1 MVAVRRPRTP
11 PGGVRGASACV
22 LALAICAALARRADA
37 EDVSLVPAGTQDASP
52 DASPLALSHAQHA
65 PSVDGYGGDDTALE
79 SAMVEWLQD
88 EQRRRQRVG
97 AAATVDRAT
106 AASAVDLPEPKKSA
120 NVSSDASSPPN
131 DVSAW
136 SSGGI
141 VRHDRDA
148 FVRVSGTRF
157 VVGCPPAEYKVVGWN
172 TYTLVEQ
179 AARVPM
185 GSFGADFS
193 RRGRAQVLEMLD
205 RAAAAGFNTV
215 RTWAYSVGERQPMQT
230 HPGVYHEP
238 SFEGLDWVLYE
249 AGKRG
254 VRLVLVLTDYWEH
267 HGGVSQYLEWAA
279 ARKSSGSLSSDFRMS
294 ERKSLFFSDPDCKRM
309 YKANAKALIERV
321 NAYTGVAYRDDP
333 TIFAWELINEPRCRG
348 CGARLQAW
356 IEEMARY
363 VKRLD
368 PNHMLSTGEEGFYAG
383 DARGSARV
391 NPEVWA
397 ATTGQDFLANHAVPE
412 IDFAVAHLWPDNW
425 GVFTLGGSLG
435 AAFTEEWIRTHTR
448 DATRVLGKPFVLEEF
463 GVKAAVEVAPGFLAD
478 VAGPG
483 GFRLF
488 GPFGFRPFGGGS
500 FDETETATNASSSSD
515 ETVASYYRD
524 VYALVE
530 KADDADRALRGSMF
544 WTWHH
549 DDLKPLARGADEY
562 AVFAGDGAFRA
573 TEEHAAA
580 LRGRRTRRVGTPLF
594 GSSCVDE
601 TTLPR
606 VRASSVR
613 RPE

>member
-1 MVAVRRPRTP
+1 MVATCAVASRRPRTSC
-11 PGGVRGASACV
+11 GVRGTSACFV
-22 LALAICAALARRADA
+22 ALALFALFALARRA
-37 EDVSLVPAGTQDASP
+37 DASP

-88 EQRRRQRVG
+88 AQRRRQRVG

-106 AASAVDLPEPKKSA
+106 AASADLPEPPKSA
-120 NVSSDASSPPN
+120 NVSSNVSSPPN

-141 VRHDRDA
+141 ARHDRDA

-279 ARKSSGSLSSDFRMS
+279 ARKSRGLPETFSGSDFLMS

-321 NAYTGVAYRDDP
+321 NAYTGVAYRADP

-435 AAFTEEWIRTHTR
+435 AAFTEEWIRAHTR

-463 GVKAAVEVAPGFLAD
+463 GVKAAGGFAPGPLAR
-478 VAGPG
+478 VAGAGPG

-488 GPFGFRPFGGGS
+488 GPGFRPFGGGS
-500 FDETETATNASSSSD
+500 FDETETATNASSYD
-515 ETVASYYRD
+515 ETETVASYYRD

-549 DDLKPLARGADEY
+549 DDLKPLARGVDEY

-601 TTLPR
+601 TTTR
-606 VRASSVR
+606 VRASGTS
-613 RPE
+613 

>member
-1 MVAVRRPRTP
+1 
-11 PGGVRGASACV
+11 
-22 LALAICAALARRADA
+22 
-37 EDVSLVPAGTQDASP
+37 
-52 DASPLALSHAQHA
+52 
-65 PSVDGYGGDDTALE
+65 
-79 SAMVEWLQD
+79 
-88 EQRRRQRVG
+88 
-97 AAATVDRAT
+97 
-106 AASAVDLPEPKKSA
+106 
-120 NVSSDASSPPN
+120 
-131 DVSAW
+131 
-136 SSGGI
+136 
-141 VRHDRDA
+141 
-148 FVRVSGTRF
+148 
-157 VVGCPPAEYKVVGWN
+157 
-172 TYTLVEQ
+172 
-179 AARVPM
+179 
-185 GSFGADFS
+185 
-193 RRGRAQVLEMLD
+193 
-205 RAAAAGFNTV
+205 
-215 RTWAYSVGERQPMQT
+215 
-230 HPGVYHEP
+230 
-238 SFEGLDWVLYE
+238 
-249 AGKRG
+249 
-254 VRLVLVLTDYWEH
+254 
-267 HGGVSQYLEWAA
+267 
-279 ARKSSGSLSSDFRMS
+279 
-294 ERKSLFFSDPDCKRM
+294 
-309 YKANAKALIERV
+309 
-321 NAYTGVAYRDDP
+321 
-333 TIFAWELINEPRCRG
+333 
-348 CGARLQAW
+348 
-356 IEEMARY
+356 
-363 VKRLD
+363 
-368 PNHMLSTGEEGFYAG
+368 
-383 DARGSARV
+383 
-391 NPEVWA
+391 
-397 ATTGQDFLANHAVPE
+397 VPE

-573 TEEHAAA
+573 TEEHATA
-580 LRGRRTRRVGTPLF
+580 LRGRRTRRVGTPLYS
-594 GSSCVDE
+594 SSCVDE

>member
-1 MVAVRRPRTP
+1 MVATSAVASRGPRT
-11 PGGVRGASACV
+11 PGGVRGTSACV
-22 LALAICAALARRADA
+22 VALALFAVLARRADA
-37 EDVSLVPAGTQDASP
+37 ADASP
-52 DASPLALSHAQHA
+52 DEAPLVLSDAQHA
-65 PSVDGYGGDDTALE
+65 PSVAGYGGGDTALE
-79 SAMVEWLQD
+79 AAMVGWLEDAQ
-88 EQRRRQRVG
+88 QRRQRAG

-106 AASAVDLPEPKKSA
+106 AASAVDLPEPSL
-120 NVSSDASSPPN
+120 NVSSPPN
-131 DVSAW
+131 DKRSAR
-136 SSGGI
+136 SFGGI
-141 VRHDRDA
+141 ARHDRDA

-157 VVGCPPAEYKVVGWN
+157 VVGCPPTEYKVVGWN

-193 RRGRAQVLEMLD
+193 RRGREQVLEMLD
-205 RAAAAGFNTV
+205 RAAASGFNTV

-267 HGGVSQYLEWAA
+267 HGGVSQYLDWAA
-279 ARKSSGSLSSDFRMS
+279 ARRRGAGAFSEAFEASKSA
-294 ERKSLFFSDPDCKRM
+294 FFSDPDCGRM

-321 NAYTGVAYRDDP
+321 NAFTGVSYRDDP

-356 IEEMARY
+356 IEEMAKY

-397 ATTGQDFLANHAVPE
+397 STTGQDFIANHAVPE

-435 AAFTEEWIRTHTR
+435 AAFTEEWIRAHTR

-463 GVKAAVEVAPGFLAD
+463 GVKGGQSGFAPGRDA
-478 VAGPG
+478 AGAQRD
-483 GFRLF
+483 FRLF
-488 GPFGFRPFGGGS
+488 RPDWWPLFAEREDAS
-500 FDETETATNASSSSD
+500 RFNASSSSSV
-515 ETVASYYRD
+515 VASYYRD
-524 VYALVE
+524 VFALVE
-530 KADDADRALRGSMF
+530 RADDADRALRGSMF

-573 TEEHAAA
+573 TEAHAAA
-580 LRGRRTRRVGTPLF
+580 LRGRRTNRRERATWRA
-594 GSSCVDE
+594 SCADE
-601 TTLPR
+601 TDAR
-606 VRASSVR
+606 VYASGTSSG
-613 RPE
+613 P

>member
-1 MVAVRRPRTP
+1 MVATCAVASQRPRP
-11 PGGVRGASACV
+11 SGGVRGTSACFV
-22 LALAICAALARRADA
+22 ALALFALFALARRA
-37 EDVSLVPAGTQDASP
+37 DASP

-88 EQRRRQRVG
+88 AQRRRQRVG

-106 AASAVDLPEPKKSA
+106 AASADLPEPPLRA
-120 NVSSDASSPPN
+120 NVSSNVSSPPN

-141 VRHDRDA
+141 ARHDRDA

-157 VVGCPPAEYKVVGWN
+157 VVGCPPTEYKVVGWN

-279 ARKSSGSLSSDFRMS
+279 ARKSRGLPETFSGSDFLMS

-321 NAYTGVAYRDDP
+321 NAYTGVAYRADP

-425 GVFTLGGSLG
+425 GVFTLGARSARRSPRSGS
-435 AAFTEEWIRTHTR
+435 AHTR
-448 DATRVLGKPFVLEEF
+448 GTRRACSGNRSCWRSSGSKPPAGSRRDLSRASRVRVPGVFVSSGPVF
-463 GVKAAVEVAPGFLAD
+463 VRSAAVPSTK
-478 VAGPG
+478 PKPP
-483 GFRLF
+483 RT
-488 GPFGFRPFGGGS
+488 PPPTTKPKPWRRI
-500 FDETETATNASSSSD
+500 TATCMPWWRKRTTPTERSGARCSG
-515 ETVASYYRD
+515 
-524 VYALVE
+524 
-530 KADDADRALRGSMF
+530 RG
-544 WTWHH
+544 
-549 DDLKPLARGADEY
+549 
-562 AVFAGDGAFRA
+562 
-573 TEEHAAA
+573 
-580 LRGRRTRRVGTPLF
+580 
-594 GSSCVDE
+594 
-601 TTLPR
+601 TTTT
-606 VRASSVR
+606 
-613 RPE
+613 

>member
-1 MVAVRRPRTP
+1 MVATIAVASRGPRT
-11 PGGVRGASACV
+11 PGGVRGTSACV
-22 LALAICAALARRADA
+22 VALALFAVLARRADA
-37 EDVSLVPAGTQDASP
+37 ADASP
-52 DASPLALSHAQHA
+52 DEAPLVLSDAQHA
-65 PSVDGYGGDDTALE
+65 PSVAGYGGNDTALE
-79 SAMVEWLQD
+79 AAMVGWLEDAQ
-88 EQRRRQRVG
+88 QRRQRAG

-106 AASAVDLPEPKKSA
+106 AASAVDLSEPSL
-120 NVSSDASSPPN
+120 NVSSPPN
-131 DVSAW
+131 DERSAR
-136 SSGGI
+136 SFGGI
-141 VRHDRDA
+141 ARHDRDA

-193 RRGRAQVLEMLD
+193 RRGREQVLEMLD
-205 RAAAAGFNTV
+205 HAAASGFNTV

-267 HGGVSQYLEWAA
+267 HGGVSQYLDWAA
-279 ARKSSGSLSSDFRMS
+279 ARRRGGGAFPEVFEASKSA
-294 ERKSLFFSDPDCKRM
+294 FFSDPDCGRM

-321 NAYTGVAYRDDP
+321 NAFTGVSYRDDP

-356 IEEMARY
+356 IEEMAKY

-397 ATTGQDFLANHAVPE
+397 STTGQDFIANHAVPE

-435 AAFTEEWIRTHTR
+435 AAFTEEWIRAHTR
-448 DATRVLGKPFVLEEF
+448 DATRVLRKPFVLEEF
-463 GVKAAVEVAPGFLAD
+463 GVKGGQSGFAPGRDAAETQRD
-478 VAGPG
+478 
-483 GFRLF
+483 FRLF
-488 GPFGFRPFGGGS
+488 RPFDWTRLFAEREDDS
-500 FDETETATNASSSSD
+500 RRFNASSSSSV
-515 ETVASYYRD
+515 VASYYRD
-524 VYALVE
+524 VFALVE
-530 KADDADRALRGSMF
+530 RADDADRALRGSMF

-573 TEEHAAA
+573 TEAHAAA
-580 LRGRRTRRVGTPLF
+580 LRGRRTNRRERA
-594 GSSCVDE
+594 SWRASCVDE
-601 TTLPR
+601 TETR
-606 VRASSVR
+606 VYASGTSSGSG
-613 RPE
+613 P

>member
-1 MVAVRRPRTP
+1 MALVSPRRLRTP
-11 PGGVRGASACV
+11 ESIRDISEVWCFVAL
-22 LALAICAALARRADA
+22 LALFLTRRADA
-37 EDVSLVPAGTQDASP
+37 FPEGA
-52 DASPLALSHAQHA
+52 PLALS
-65 PSVDGYGGDDTALE
+65 PSSNV
-79 SAMVEWLQD
+79 SSPSK
-88 EQRRRQRVG
+88 
-97 AAATVDRAT
+97 AAVDRAT
-106 AASAVDLPEPKKSA
+106 LNA
-120 NVSSDASSPPN
+120 
-131 DVSAW
+131 VSA
-136 SSGGI
+136 SGGV
-141 VRHDRDA
+141 VRHDRAA

-157 VVGCPPAEYKVVGWN
+157 VVGCPPVEYKVVGWN

-179 AARVPM
+179 AARIPM

-193 RRGRAQVLEMLD
+193 RRGREQVLEMLD
-205 RAAAAGFNTV
+205 RAAASGFNTV

-267 HGGVSQYLEWAA
+267 HGGVSQYLDWAA
-279 ARKSSGSLSSDFRMS
+279 ARRRGGGAFSEAFEASKSA
-294 ERKSLFFSDPDCKRM
+294 FFSDPDCRRM

-321 NAYTGVAYRDDP
+321 NAFTGVSYRDDP

-356 IEEMARY
+356 IEEMAKY

-397 ATTGQDFLANHAVPE
+397 STTGQDFIANHAVPE

-435 AAFTEEWIRTHTR
+435 AAFTEEWIRAHTR

-463 GVKAAVEVAPGFLAD
+463 GVKGGQSGFAPGRDA
-478 VAGPG
+478 AGAQRD
-483 GFRLF
+483 FRLF
-488 GPFGFRPFGGGS
+488 RPDWWRLFAEREDAS
-500 FDETETATNASSSSD
+500 RFNASSSSSV
-515 ETVASYYRD
+515 VASYYRD
-524 VYALVE
+524 VFALVE
-530 KADDADRALRGSMF
+530 RADDADRALRGSMF

-573 TEEHAAA
+573 TEAHAAA
-580 LRGRRTRRVGTPLF
+580 LRGKRTNRRERATWRA
-594 GSSCVDE
+594 SCADE
-601 TTLPR
+601 TDAR
-606 VRASSVR
+606 VYASGTSSG
-613 RPE
+613 P